1 MSIFFDVFFV
11 KNFWCHQFVP
21 GFKKIGKMQKE
32 AIALAA
38 QIAYKNNA
46 NVSLSLNLKQIA
58 IIIL

>member
-1 MSIFFDVFFV
+1 
-11 KNFWCHQFVP
+11 
-21 GFKKIGKMQKE
+21 MQKE

-58 IIIL
+58 IIILWLLLLIICSPRLKKNSSAI